1 MWLYT
6 WHWLRPTLYEW
17 DPQILQSGH
26 LDQQQPQVEAVEQSR
41 APIAFQTN
49 GQIVRISST
58 GNKISGYFWHKLW
71 FHQPKDFTQKMVS
84 PAKRRRFIGEKC
96 YCGGKIVFESGSGSG
111 WTWDWQ
117 RMGFAEGISG
127 IPVVL
132 SKIMLLSLVIEHTHT
147 QDWF

>member
-6 WHWLRPTLYEW
+6 WHWLRHAESHMIRMRPTDVAVGAPRPAATSSW
-17 DPQILQSGH
+17 GCWAKQSPYCFPDKWTDCSGFINRKQDFRIF
-26 LDQQQPQVEAVEQSR
+26 LA
-41 APIAFQTN
+41 
-49 GQIVRISST
+49 QIVVSSAQ
-58 GNKISGYFWHKLW
+58 SE
-71 FHQPKDFTQKMVS
+71 DFTQKMVS

-111 WTWDWQ
+111 WTWDCQ

-132 SKIMLLSLVIEHTHT
+132 SKIILLSLVI
-147 QDWF
+147 